1 MEAET
6 EIRFVG
12 VDGGY
17 FFRNLKGMASR
28 EAIPFFSD
36 RFSGYRNRV
45 DGLQNAFFRS
55 AENEKSFG

>member
-1 MEAET
+1 MNRAEAET
-6 EIRFVG
+6 EIHFVG

-45 DGLQNAFFRS
+45 
-55 AENEKSFG
+55 